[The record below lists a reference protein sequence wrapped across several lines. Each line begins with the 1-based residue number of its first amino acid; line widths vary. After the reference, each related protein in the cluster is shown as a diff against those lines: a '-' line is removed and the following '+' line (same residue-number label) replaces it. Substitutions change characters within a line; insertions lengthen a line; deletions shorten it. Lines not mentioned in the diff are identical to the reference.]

1 MEKTSLKRTV
11 KNWEFFAKEGDP
23 VILPE
28 PLRPLYPLV
37 YEDSELVVEKLIYET
52 IKKVPYVFFI
62 LKDKKK
68 DLFILDIIPS
78 DHLLPVDYMDL
89 ISSAETKDHTFFNLL
104 ESDMDKAADW
114 YVEQLKA
121 FKYKNLPTKK
131 ELIEFLVRLKK
142 DLKKPD

>member
-1 MEKTSLKRTV
+1 MEKASLKRTV

-28 PLRPLYPLV
+28 SLRPLYPLV

-114 YVEQLKA
+114 YMEQLKA

>member
-1 MEKTSLKRTV
+1 MEEINLKRTV

-37 YEDSELVVEKLIYET
+37 REDSELVIEKLIYKT
-52 IKKVPYVFFI
+52 VKKLPYVFFI

-68 DLFILDIIPS
+68 DLFILDIIPA
-78 DHLLPVDYMDL
+78 DHILPADYMYL
-89 ISSAETKDHTFFNLL
+89 ISSADTSNQTFFDLL

-114 YVEQLKA
+114 YMEQLKEA
-121 FKYKNLPTKK
+121 KYKNLPTKK
-131 ELIEFLVRLKK
+131 EIIEFLVQLKK
-142 DLKKPD
+142 DLKKPS